1 MRTVSLPL
9 PIAARRPPPR
19 CMARR
24 GVRQR
29 PSSVVRT
36 ADFCFGRQHNSCARL
51 RKFDRDNRR
60 ETPEMIFLALQ
71 ESNYEQARAHAS
83 HPSTDCTTPVDSDAD
98 SLLPCGNRRFIS
110 ANRNRPQSIVQVCEF
125 HALKE
130 RLLWS
135 QQVGV

>member
-1 MRTVSLPL
+1 M
-9 PIAARRPPPR
+9 
-19 CMARR
+19 
-24 GVRQR
+24 RQR

-36 ADFCFGRQHNSCARL
+36 ADFCFGRQHDSCARL

-71 ESNYEQARAHAS
+71 ESNYEQARAHTSIAARAS
-83 HPSTDCTTPVDSDAD
+83 NGTGRYSGQAGSDAKPVDSPTNGRWAVAETG
-98 SLLPCGNRRFIS
+98 LGVVQTATS
-110 ANRNRPQSIVQVCEF
+110 AIRIVQVCEF

-135 QQVGV
+135 QQVRS